1 MDCIFCG
8 RFIDKSLKSKEHII
22 PDCIGGRLKC
32 RNVCRECNSNFGNEF
47 ERELIESFGIIQDFL
62 GLKSDGRDP
71 KVARFTYNGR
81 RVRLNKKGAQL
92 IDIRY
97 DQKENGTGE
106 HFFPNINSMRR
117 HYEKEKLKD
126 PTIDIDETI
135 KKSDKIT
142 TEIKSPLIYKT
153 KFPFEKILRA
163 SAKMV
168 YEFLFSIRPN
178 IKISNT
184 KFRDFIKNPNNII
197 NFIIYNRYSPYQLN
211 SDHIYHKLVVEVKVN
226 QKAIYG
232 YVELYSSFKIL
243 FLIDDNYLGPPFL
256 SGYYFDL
263 MEGKGYYEEVKKIP
277 ISLRDFLKWSRD
289 FNFLDYAY
297 KLGYLMTL
305 ATTKARL
312 FPIIEE
318 LLSVKSKIL
327 QDDFSNKK
335 ETYFFIIKSINAGLK
350 RVGIEETTFSES
362 EQSESLKEKI
372 IFTLSRLKSTFV
384 EWDISVELID
394 NLINLL

>member
-1 MDCIFCG
+1 LDCIFCG

-22 PDCIGGRLKC
+22 SDCIGGRLKC

-71 KVARFTYNGR
+71 KVARFIYNGR
-81 RVRLNKKGAQL
+81 RVKLNKKGAQL
-92 IDIRY
+92 VDIKY

-142 TEIKSPLIYKT
+142 TEIKNPLIYKT

-163 SAKMV
+163 SAKMI

-211 SDHIYHKLVVEVKVN
+211 SDHIYHKLVVEAKIN

-243 FLIDDNYLGPPFL
+243 FLIDDNYLGSPFL

-277 ISLRDFLKWSRD
+277 ISLRDFLKRSGD
-289 FNFLDYAY
+289 FNFLDYADE
-297 KLGYLMTL
+297 LGYLMTL
-305 ATTKARL
+305 AATKARL

-335 ETYFFIIKSINAGLK
+335 EIYFFIIKSINAGLK

-362 EQSESLKEKI
+362 EQSESLNEKI

-394 NLINLL
+394 NLISLL